1 MRNSNQNNG
10 DQNTPPDRNADALAP
25 PNLPGISIT
34 GAALS
39 RGPFSAVYRGWD
51 QVHRYDVIVK
61 VLQTTGDP
69 VAADRFRREAAIMA
83 KLRHPNI
90 VALYQFHDGSP
101 SALVMEYVPGQ
112 TLDALIAAKGSLST
126 DRAAL
131 IIEEIAAALDCIHAE
146 NVVHRDVKPSNILLP
161 KHGPARLTDFG
172 VAHID
177 TSAPLTVHGDMLGTI
192 EYASPEQVKGT
203 SVPDARSDVYSLAA
217 VAYFALT
224 GTPPFPA
231 SDSSM
236 QSQLSV
242 MHQQV
247 FSEPPPLRS
256 RRADLS
262 PGIDAAVRRGLAK
275 DPAARY
281 PSAGQLASA
290 LRSAVVAAS
299 GTPEMGAAATASRR
313 TLALPGALVGA
324 ALLVGAGVFVWDHVR
339 PAPPA
344 NFQPTLM
351 SDSQPSPHAAVA
363 VRPVP
368 GVAVRPVPG
377 PVSSTKPSRALPP
390 KTTPKSSRVAAL
402 PTPAIPVMPA
412 VPAAPAIRVAP
423 TASPRVHAAPVPQTS
438 ASMQVAKRAVTERPK
453 YRRHP
458 ALIASQLKPA
468 SLAAA
473 KQHFVQRHIAQLHT
487 AQLHTAPPLA
497 WLSVYARQ
505 DTLADG
511 QGAQTEAIPAQEVTV
526 DGRPIAALAAG
537 GWAAVPAGKHLV
549 AFAPSGHTRFGR
561 SPGLWVTLAPGAHVS
576 RQVLLPIASPIL
588 AISPLPSRAALT
600 ASAATPAAP
609 VQPIAPPT
617 IAAPTALP
625 QAAPALTAAAA
636 PAAVGWYTV
645 SGWIVRNPAAPKP
658 TLVRTSAQWV
668 KIDGAPNLALALGQ
682 WAELPAGKHTVTFQP
697 TNGVGVGVKTWDIDL
712 SPQGH
717 LDQQI
722 PLPPMIVAPN

>member
-10 DQNTPPDRNADALAP
+10 DQNTQPDRNADALAP
-25 PNLPGISIT
+25 PNLPGISVT

-39 RGPFSAVYRGWD
+39 RGPLSAVYRGWD
-51 QVHRYDVIVK
+51 QVHRCDVIVK

-112 TLDALIAAKGSLST
+112 TLDALIAAKGSLSM

-217 VAYFALT
+217 VAYFTLT

-231 SDSSM
+231 ADSSM

-247 FSEPPPLRS
+247 FSEPPLLRS

-290 LRSAVVAAS
+290 LRSAAVAAS

-324 ALLVGAGVFVWDHVR
+324 ALLAGAGVFVWDHVR
-339 PAPPA
+339 PAPTVTA
-344 NFQPTLM
+344 YT
-351 SDSQPSPHAAVA
+351 PSPQHAAVA

-368 GVAVRPVPG
+368 AQVP
-377 PVSSTKPSRALPP
+377 SAKPLSAAKPPAALPFAM
-390 KTTPKSSRVAAL
+390 KSNANRVAAL
-402 PTPAIPVMPA
+402 PVPPVRIMPLRHPLPLGHIL
-412 VPAAPAIRVAP
+412 PAAAFNAALLRAVAS
-423 TASPRVHAAPVPQTS
+423 TR
-438 ASMQVAKRAVTERPK
+438 VAKRAVTERPK

-458 ALIASQLKPA
+458 ALVASQLKPA
-468 SLAAA
+468 SFASA
-473 KQHFVQRHIAQLHT
+473 KPHFVQRHIAQLHTAQLHTAQLHT

-505 DTLADG
+505 ENIA
-511 QGAQTEAIPAQEVTV
+511 QGENSQPQAISAQEVTV
-526 DGRPIAALAAG
+526 DGQPVSALAAG
-537 GWAAVPAGKHLV
+537 GWAAVPAGRHLI
-549 AFAPSGHTRFGR
+549 AFVPSGQSGFGR

-600 ASAATPAAP
+600 ASAATPAVP
-609 VQPIAPPT
+609 VQPVAP
-617 IAAPTALP
+617 PTALP